1 MEKLPRLYNV
11 KDDLF
16 FCQSLTIHYR
26 SVNKEPA
33 PVSSP
38 SFAPSSLFNK
48 GTNKGVS
55 AATTSNTPMQQQQS
69 AKTDIVSGG
78 RGLLNGHFANQES
91 NRQT

>member
-1 MEKLPRLYNV
+1 MEKSPRLYNV
-11 KDDLF
+11 NCK
-16 FCQSLTIHYR
+16 SLTINYR

-38 SFAPSSLFNK
+38 SLAPSSLFNK

-55 AATTSNTPMQQQQS
+55 AAATPSNTPMQQQQS